1 MKYSIVVPTYNHCA
15 DFLVPC
21 IDSIQKFSSMGDVE
35 LVIVANG
42 CTDETIGYVHS
53 LTHLNLKL
61 VWTTEALGYTKA
73 TNLGIKQA
81 TGDYIVLMNNDL
93 VLLEQPKDQWLEML
107 RAPFDSDKV
116 GVTGPVKFDWDC
128 GGNTYECMAF
138 WLVMMRRELFTEIGI
153 LDEIYSPGMG
163 EDGDFCIRATRAGYS
178 LVGVPHDVKGHFDTG
193 IVSQQFPIFH
203 VGNGTFADDNAEK
216 NAVIARN
223 NIILAEKYGRK
234 NISIVVPVYAPEKH
248 HFDTFK
254 QCIESIFAYTD
265 MSDKEVIVVANGCG
279 PDTKEYIDSLGQKIK
294 HVWLE
299 NPEGY
304 IRAVNA
310 GIDVCLGK
318 YVILVDAD
326 TVLLPHAFNGW
337 IETLQ
342 KPFNEQPMVGSSGP
356 CANDYP
362 DMGLVIHSNC
372 TMYDTELLRRLGK
385 FDEIYN
391 PGYLSDSDV
400 SLKIWQSGYKCVEVP
415 VDRADKAYV
424 NGVFAIDFPLYHT
437 GESKVMDKEKDVKII
452 EKNWQLLC
460 SRYKKKKKYSIVIP
474 TYNHCDDL
482 LKPCIESIKE
492 FTDIGD
498 IEIIVV
504 ANGCVDNTREYLA
517 SSTIPIKVLWFDQG
531 IGYTRATN
539 EGIKISTGEYIIL
552 LNNDTMFLPQER
564 NDWLNRLVTPF
575 DDPKVGV
582 TGVLELYDKSAESHF
597 LVFFC
602 VMIKRTLFEEIGILD
617 EIFSPGYGE
626 DIDFCIRA
634 KRAGYECKWVNT
646 VFYQDDRRC
655 TTFPIWHKNNQTFGE
670 IPEYGSEIVIRNSK
684 VLAQRYGKKMKYSI
698 VIPTY
703 NHCDDLLQPLCESIQ
718 KYTDMSNLEVIIVA
732 NGCTDNT
739 RAYVESLGAPFKLVW
754 SEEAIGYTKA
764 TNLGIK
770 VATGEFVVLLNNDT
784 EMLPQEQNKWL
795 DMLEKPFADP
805 KVGIVGPLELF
816 DTYSNHHVL
825 IFFCVMV
832 RNTIFSEIGI
842 LDEIYSPGGGE
853 DIDFTI
859 RVKKAGYKSVPVS
872 SVVYSPEEATNVGPM
887 PIWHKDNQTF
897 KDIPEY
903 GKVIIK
909 KNGLLN
915 CRRYNDNLK
924 LNIGAGGIDYPGFLS
939 VDLYDK
945 RALIKMDITKLE
957 FDDNSAT
964 ELMASHVFEHLNP
977 YHSVD
982 ILKDWLRV
990 LKPGGKLS
998 MEMPDI
1004 EKSCR
1009 SFLEKPDYFSRLG
1022 VINVIYGS
1030 VNTTEEGGPDNITA
1044 PHLFGWWPESMFYHL
1059 QQAGYVDI
1067 SFPSE
1072 KWPHPGDNFRVEAYK
1087 PAVTIDRELLKQE
1100 EPMTYDELFTNA
1112 VYGVDT
1118 VDVRGKQVVDVG
1130 GNIGMFAMLCVEKGA
1145 STVVC
1150 VEAQPV
1156 IYNTGLLNWIKPY
1169 PMIIPLNYAVTD
1181 VDGQQVHILNQHV
1194 ASRVGGDHGDLVE
1207 TITLKSLLQQE
1218 NLLGDDLVLKLDC
1231 EGSEFDILMGTDV
1244 STIRRFRVIFVE
1256 IHADT
1261 NPDPR
1266 YKDINVVVNRLQECG
1281 YTKVKDGGMVRY
1293 NNDGTTDSLGVSVQK
1308 WVRA

>member
-1 MKYSIVVPTYNHCA
+1 MKYSIVIPTFNHCN
-15 DFLVPC
+15 DLLIPC
-21 IDSIQKFSSMGDVE
+21 IDSIQKFSTMGDVE
-35 LVIVANG
+35 LIIVANG
-42 CTDETIGYVHS
+42 CTDSTLEYLQS
-53 LTHLNLKL
+53 LTNLHLSII
-61 VWTTEALGYTKA
+61 WHPEALGYTKA
-73 TNLGIKQA
+73 TNLGIKHA
-81 TGDYIVLMNNDL
+81 TGDYVVLMNNDI
-93 VLLEQPKDQWLEML
+93 VLLEQPKDQWLNL
-107 RAPFDSDKV
+107 LVTPFSDQQT
-116 GVTGPVKFDWDC
+116 GITGPVKFDWEC

-138 WLVMMRRELFTEIGI
+138 WLVMIKREVFTKVGI

-163 EDGDFCIRATRAGYS
+163 EDGDFCIRTTRAGYALIS
-178 LVGVPHDVKGHFDTG
+178 VPQNIKGHFDTG
-193 IVSQQFPIFH
+193 IVNQQFPIYH
-203 VGNGTFADDNAEK
+203 VGNGTFADNNTEK
-216 NAVIARN
+216 NAIIERN
-223 NIILAEKYGRK
+223 NIVLAEKYGK
-234 NISIVVPVYAPEKH
+234 NMSIVVPVYAPEKH
-248 HFDTFK
+248 HFETFK

-265 MSDKEVIVVANGCG
+265 LKDKEVIIVANGCNA
-279 PDTKEYIDSLGQKIK
+279 DTKEYIDQLGQKVR
-294 HVWLE
+294 HVWME

-310 GIDVCLGK
+310 GIDVCQGK

-337 IETLQ
+337 IEILQ
-342 KPFNEQPMVGSSGP
+342 KPFNEQTRVGSTGP

-362 DMGLVIHSNC
+362 GMGMVIHSNC
-372 TMYDTELLRRLGK
+372 TMYDTALLRKLGK

-400 SLKIWQSGYKCVEVP
+400 SLKIWKEGYKCVEVP
-415 VDRADKAYV
+415 VDRAEKDYI
-424 NGVFAIDFPLYHT
+424 NGVFTIQFPLYHT
-437 GESKVMDKEKDVKII
+437 GAGKVMDKQKDVKII
-452 EKNWQLLC
+452 EKNWLILC
-460 SRYKKKKKYSIVIP
+460 SRYKKQKKYSIVIP

-482 LKPCIESIKE
+482 LKPCLESIRE
-492 FTDIGD
+492 FTDLSD
-498 IEIIVV
+498 VEIIVV
-504 ANGCVDNTREYLA
+504 ANGCVDNTREYL
-517 SSTIPIKVLWFDQG
+517 SKSTVPTKTVWFDEG

-539 EGIKISTGEYIIL
+539 EGINVATGEYVIL
-552 LNNDTMFLPQER
+552 LNNDTQFLPQER

-575 DDPKVGV
+575 VDPKVGV
-582 TGVLELYDKSAESHF
+582 TGVLELYDKSAESNF

-602 VMIKRTLFEEIGILD
+602 VMIRRTLFDEIGTLD

-634 KRAGYECKWVNT
+634 NRAGYECKWVNT
-646 VFYQDDRRC
+646 VFYQDERRC

-684 VLAQRYGKKMKYSI
+684 VLAQRYGKKMKKYSV

-703 NHCDDLLQPLCESIQ
+703 NHCEDLLQPLCESIK
-718 KYTDMSNLEVIIVA
+718 KYTDMTNIEIIIVA
-732 NGCTDNT
+732 NGCVDNT
-739 RAYVESLGAPFKLVW
+739 RAYVESLGDPFKLLW
-754 SEEAIGYTKA
+754 SAEAIGYTKA

-770 VATGEFVVLLNNDT
+770 EATGEFVVLLNNDT

-795 DMLEKPFADP
+795 NMLEKPFDDP

-816 DTYSNHHVL
+816 DNYSNHHVL

-832 RNTIFSEIGI
+832 RRTIFDEIGI

-909 KNGLLN
+909 RNGLLN
-915 CRRYNDNLK
+915 CRRYNDNMK

-945 RALIKMDITKLE
+945 RANIPMNITKLD
-957 FDDNSAT
+957 FSDNTAT
-964 ELMASHVFEHLNP
+964 EIMASHVFEHLNP
-977 YHSVD
+977 YHSVP
-982 ILKDWLRV
+982 ILQEWLRV

-1004 EKSCR
+1004 EALCK
-1009 SFLEKPDYFSRLG
+1009 SFLRETDYYMKMGILNA
-1022 VINVIYGS
+1022 VYGS
-1030 VNTTEEGGPDNITA
+1030 VNTTDVGGPDEITS
-1044 PHLFGWWPESMFYHL
+1044 PHLFGWWPESLFHHL
-1059 QQAGYVDI
+1059 QAAGFRDI
-1067 SFPSE
+1067 SFPPE
-1072 KWPHPGDNFRVEAYK
+1072 QWPHPHNNLRVEAYK
-1087 PAVTIDRELLKQE
+1087 PSMTIDHVLLKQE
-1100 EPMTYDELFTNA
+1100 EPLTYDELFTNA

-1118 VDVRGKQVVDVG
+1118 ADVRGKQVVDVG

-1145 STVVC
+1145 AKVVC

-1156 IYNTGLLNWIKPY
+1156 IYNTGLLNWIKLY
-1169 PMIIPLNYAVTD
+1169 PMITPLNYAVTA

-1194 ASRVGGDHGDLVE
+1194 ASRVGGDQGDTVE
-1207 TITLKSLLQQE
+1207 TITLSSLIQKE

-1244 STIRRFRVIFVE
+1244 DIIRRFGVIFIE
-1256 IHADT
+1256 IHANT

-1293 NNDGTTDSLGVSVQK
+1293 NSDGTTDSLGVFTQK
-1308 WVRA
+1308 WVRV

>member
-1 MKYSIVVPTYNHCA
+1 MKYSIVIPTYNHCA
-15 DFLVPC
+15 DFLIPC
-21 IDSIQKFSSMGDVE
+21 LDSIQKFSSMAEVE

-42 CTDETIGYVHS
+42 CTDDTIAYIHS
-53 LTHLNLKL
+53 LTHLNLQL

-73 TNLGIKQA
+73 TNLGIRQA
-81 TGDYIVLMNNDL
+81 SGDYVVLMNNDL

-107 RAPFDSDKV
+107 SAPFSEKTT
-116 GVTGPVKFDWDC
+116 GITGPVKFDWDC

-138 WLVMMRRELFTEIGI
+138 WLVMMRRELFSEIGT

-193 IVSQQFPIFH
+193 LVSQQFPIFH

-234 NISIVVPVYAPEKH
+234 ENSNVGKWTWYQGMEDKIPYGDTQTYALGAEFLKDCDIVEDWGCGTCFMSTVLDPAITYVGVDGSFSKFADKIVDLVQYRPAIRPHGIFMRHVIEHNTEWKAVLENAVASFQDKMVLVIFTPINTTGTVVLSHDPTIGVPDVSLGMTDLLDCLHGLKFSMEELPSGTMYGKEYIFYIERSTKQLTTSIVIPTYNHLDDALRPCL
-248 HFDTFK
+248 DNML
-254 QCIESIFAYTD
+254 AYTNLA
-265 MSDKEVIVVANGCG
+265 DKEIIVVANGCTDG
-279 PDTKEYIDSLGQKIK
+279 TREYLKSKSEIRTI
-294 HVWLE
+294 WLTE
-299 NPEGY
+299 PHGY
-304 IRAVNA
+304 IKTVNW
-310 GIDVCLGK
+310 GIASSSAPLVVLNDNDS
-318 YVILVDAD
+318 ILKPQAMDA
-326 TVLLPHAFNGW
+326 W
-337 IETLQ
+337 IDILAA
-342 KPFNEQPMVGSSGP
+342 PFSDEKVGATSPFANEYT
-356 CANDYP
+356 NL
-362 DMGLVIHSNC
+362 GLVLHSGC
-372 TMYDTELLRRLGK
+372 TMYNRQLLRNIGM
-385 FDEIYN
+385 FDEIYH
-391 PGYLSDSDV
+391 PGYMSDSDV
-400 SLKIWQSGYKCVEVP
+400 SMKIWSAGYKCLEVP
-415 VDRADKAYV
+415 ESQKDRVYAGGMFQI
-424 NGVFAIDFPLYHT
+424 NFPVVHT
-437 GESKVMDKEKDVKII
+437 GHVQTMDKVKDEPII
-452 EKNWQLLC
+452 KKNHEILY
-460 SRYKKKKKYSIVIP
+460 SRYGKKKYSIVIP

-482 LKPCIESIKE
+482 LKPCIDSIKE
-492 FTDIGD
+492 FTDLSD
-498 IEIIVV
+498 VEIIVV
-504 ANGCVDNTREYLA
+504 ANGCVDNTRAYLA
-517 SSTIPIKVLWFDQG
+517 GSTIPIKVLWFDQG
-531 IGYTRATN
+531 IGYTKATN
-539 EGIKISTGEYIIL
+539 EGIKISTGEYVIL
-552 LNNDTMFLPQER
+552 LNNDTMFLPQAR
-564 NDWLNRLVTPF
+564 NDWLTRLVTPF
-575 DDPKVGV
+575 EDPKTGV

-602 VMIKRTLFEEIGILD
+602 VMIKRTLFDEIGILD

-646 VFYQDDRRC
+646 VFYQDERRC

-684 VLAQRYGKKMKYSI
+684 VLALRYGKKMKYSI

-732 NGCTDNT
+732 NGCVDNT
-739 RAYVESLGAPFKLVW
+739 KAYVESLGAPFKLVW
-754 SEEAIGYTKA
+754 STEAIGYTKA

-770 VATGEFVVLLNNDT
+770 VAIGEFVVLLNNDT

-832 RNTIFSEIGI
+832 RNTIFAEIGI

-924 LNIGAGGIDYPGFLS
+924 LNLGAGGIDYPGFLS

-964 ELMASHVFEHLNP
+964 EIMASHVFEHLNP
-977 YHSVD
+977 YHSID
-982 ILKDWLRV
+982 ILKEWLRV

-1009 SFLEKPDYFSRLG
+1009 SFLEKPDYFARLG

-1030 VNTTEEGGPDNITA
+1030 VNTTGDGGPDNITA

-1059 QQAGYVDI
+1059 QQAGYTNI

-1072 KWPHPGDNFRVEAYK
+1072 QWPHPGDNFRVEAYK
-1087 PAVTIDRELLKQE
+1087 P
-1100 EPMTYDELFTNA
+1100 
-1112 VYGVDT
+1112 G
-1118 VDVRGKQVVDVG
+1118 
-1130 GNIGMFAMLCVEKGA
+1130 
-1145 STVVC
+1145 S
-1150 VEAQPV
+1150 
-1156 IYNTGLLNWIKPY
+1156 
-1169 PMIIPLNYAVTD
+1169 
-1181 VDGQQVHILNQHV
+1181 V
-1194 ASRVGGDHGDLVE
+1194 A
-1207 TITLKSLLQQE
+1207 
-1218 NLLGDDLVLKLDC
+1218 
-1231 EGSEFDILMGTDV
+1231 
-1244 STIRRFRVIFVE
+1244 
-1256 IHADT
+1256 
-1261 NPDPR
+1261 
-1266 YKDINVVVNRLQECG
+1266 
-1281 YTKVKDGGMVRY
+1281 
-1293 NNDGTTDSLGVSVQK
+1293 
-1308 WVRA
+1308 